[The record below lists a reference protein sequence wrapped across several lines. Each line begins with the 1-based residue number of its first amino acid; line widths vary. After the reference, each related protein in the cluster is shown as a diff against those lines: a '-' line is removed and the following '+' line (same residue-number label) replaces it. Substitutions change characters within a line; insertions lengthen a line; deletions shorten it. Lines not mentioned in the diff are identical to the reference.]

1 MSRVKRGT
9 SHVKKR
15 RRLMRAVKGY
25 SWGRKSRTRRAKPA
39 ATKAGAQAFAD
50 RRDKKGT
57 FRALWNVKI
66 NAFVREHGLSYSTF
80 INALKKN
87 NIALNRK
94 IIADLA
100 VNNKKVLAN
109 FIAKIK

>member
-1 MSRVKRGT
+1 MQ
-9 SHVKKR
+9 
-15 RRLMRAVKGY
+15 AVKGY
-25 SWGRKSRTRRAKPA
+25 TWGRKNLIRLAKTA
-39 ATKAGAQAFAD
+39 ATKAGAHAFTD